1 MSEKEL
7 IIFDT
12 PIKYGHN
19 VVNIEIAKLH
29 TRTPLFIPIIIERS
43 RKAGPTILLS
53 AGIHGDEVNGVEIVR
68 QIITK
73 KYNKP
78 DRGMI
83 ICIPIVNVFGFL
95 NQDRKFPD
103 GRDLNRSFPGSPKG
117 SLASR
122 FAHHIMT
129 EIVPHVDY
137 VIDYHTGGASR
148 FNFAQIRYNP
158 NDKECEE
165 LAKVF
170 GTKFIMRASTRD
182 HSFRDVV
189 SSLGKKVLMFEG
201 GKAMH
206 LDRIVTKAGIEGT
219 MRVLHKLKLRDFT
232 KELARDEKPNAPIV
246 VNSSSWVRA
255 KYSGMFRSYKA
266 NGSFV
271 SKGERIG
278 TITDPFGDF
287 EKIVKAKWDGY
298 VICVNHN
305 PIVNQGDALMH
316 ITQELAAN
324 G

>member
-1 MSEKEL
+1 
-7 IIFDT
+7 
-12 PIKYGHN
+12 
-19 VVNIEIAKLH
+19 
-29 TRTPLFIPIIIERS
+29 
-43 RKAGPTILLS
+43 
-53 AGIHGDEVNGVEIVR
+53 
-68 QIITK
+68 
-73 KYNKP
+73 
-78 DRGMI
+78 
-83 ICIPIVNVFGFL
+83 
-95 NQDRKFPD
+95 
-103 GRDLNRSFPGSPKG
+103 
-117 SLASR
+117 
-122 FAHHIMT
+122 
-129 EIVPHVDY
+129 
-137 VIDYHTGGASR
+137 
-148 FNFAQIRYNP
+148 
-158 NDKECEE
+158 
-165 LAKVF
+165 
-170 GTKFIMRASTRD
+170 
-182 HSFRDVV
+182 
-189 SSLGKKVLMFEG
+189 MFEG

-316 ITQELAAN
+316 ITQELAN